1 MRTLYHLWL
10 CPYARKVRIVLAEK
24 KLPFELELEKIWERR
39 DAFLALNPAG
49 EVPVLIE
56 ANGDGDG
63 GEDAPPRIIADSV
76 AICEYLEESV
86 PEPALLD
93 GDAGTRAEIR
103 RLTAWF
109 DQKFQR
115 EVTVNLVDEKI
126 NKRFLG
132 LGAPSSAAI
141 RAGHTNIATHLA
153 YIEYL
158 IERRNW
164 LAGET
169 FSLADIAA
177 AAQISCVD
185 YVGDVPWDGF
195 PEARTW
201 YARLKSRPSMRPILA
216 DHIPGIPPPKHY
228 ADPDF

>member
-24 KLPFELELEKIWERR
+24 KLPFELELEKVWERR
-39 DAFLALNPAG
+39 DAFLALNPTG

-56 ANGDGDG
+56 SA
-63 GEDAPPRIIADSV
+63 EDDDPPRVIVDSV
-76 AICEYLEESV
+76 SICEFLEETA
-86 PEPALLD
+86 PQPGLIG
-93 GDAGTRAEIR
+93 GDPVARAEVR

-109 DQKFQR
+109 DHKFQR

-132 LGAPSSAAI
+132 LGAPSSSAI

-164 LAGET
+164 LAGES
-169 FSLADIAA
+169 FSMADIAA

-195 PEARTW
+195 PEAKTW
-201 YARLKSRPSMRPILA
+201 YARVKSRPSLRPILA

-228 ADPDF
+228 ANPDF

>member
-24 KLPFELELEKIWERR
+24 KLPFELELEKVWERR
-39 DAFLALNPAG
+39 DEFLALNPAG

-56 ANGDGDG
+56 SVED
-63 GEDAPPRIIADSV
+63 DAPPLVMADSTS
-76 AICEYLEESV
+76 ICEYLEEFSPQPSLISGSAV
-86 PEPALLD
+86 E
-93 GDAGTRAEIR
+93 RAEVR

-109 DQKFQR
+109 DHKFQR
-115 EVTVNLVDEKI
+115 EVTVNLVDEKV

-132 LGAPSSAAI
+132 LGAPSSSAI
-141 RAGHTNIATHLA
+141 RAGHTNIAVHLS

-158 IERRNW
+158 MERRNW
-164 LAGET
+164 LAGES
-169 FSLADIAA
+169 FSMADVAA

-185 YVGDVPWDGF
+185 YVGDVPWEGF
-195 PEARTW
+195 PEAKTW
-201 YARLKSRPSMRPILA
+201 YARIKSRPSLRPILA

-228 ADPDF
+228 ANPDF

>member
-10 CPYARKVRIVLAEK
+10 CPFARKVRIVLAEK
-24 KLPFELELEKIWERR
+24 KLPFELELEKVWERR
-39 DAFLALNPAG
+39 EEFLALNPTG

-56 ANGDGDG
+56 A
-63 GEDAPPRIIADSV
+63 GEDDEPPRVFADSV
-76 AICEYLEESV
+76 SICEYLEETA
-86 PEPALLD
+86 PEPALL
-93 GDAGTRAEIR
+93 GGTASQRAEIR

-109 DQKFQR
+109 DLKFQR
-115 EVTVNLVDEKI
+115 EVTLNLVDEKI

-132 LGAPSSAAI
+132 LGAPSSTAI
-141 RAGHTNIATHLA
+141 RAGHANIAIHLA

-169 FSLADIAA
+169 FSLADVSA
-177 AAQISCVD
+177 AAQMSCVD
-185 YVGDVPWDGF
+185 YVGDVPWEDF
-195 PEARTW
+195 PEARSW
-201 YARLKSRPSMRPILA
+201 YARVKSRPSLRPILA

-228 ADPDF
+228 ANPDF

>member
-10 CPYARKVRIVLAEK
+10 CPFARKVRIVLAEK
-24 KLPFELELEKIWERR
+24 KLPFELELEKVWERR
-39 DAFLALNPAG
+39 EEFLALNPTG

-56 ANGDGDG
+56 A
-63 GEDAPPRIIADSV
+63 GEDDEPPRVFADSV
-76 AICEYLEESV
+76 AICEYLEETA
-86 PEPALLD
+86 PEPALL
-93 GDAGTRAEIR
+93 GGTASQRAEIR

-109 DQKFQR
+109 DLKFQR
-115 EVTVNLVDEKI
+115 EVTLNLVDEKI

-132 LGAPSSAAI
+132 LGAPSSTAI
-141 RAGHTNIATHLA
+141 RAGHANIAIHLA

-169 FSLADIAA
+169 FSLADVAA
-177 AAQISCVD
+177 AAQMSCVD
-185 YVGDVPWDGF
+185 YVGDVPWEDF
-195 PEARTW
+195 PEARSW
-201 YARLKSRPSMRPILA
+201 YARVKSRPSLRPILA

-228 ADPDF
+228 ANPDF

>member
-10 CPYARKVRIVLAEK
+10 CPFARKVRIVLAEK
-24 KLPFELELEKIWERR
+24 KLPFELELEKVWERR
-39 DAFLALNPAG
+39 DEFLALNPAC

-56 ANGDGDG
+56 A
-63 GEDAPPRIIADSV
+63 GEDDEPPRVFADSV
-76 AICEYLEESV
+76 SICEYLEDTA
-86 PEPALLD
+86 PEPALL
-93 GDAGTRAEIR
+93 GGNATERAEIR

-109 DQKFQR
+109 DLKFQR
-115 EVTVNLVDEKI
+115 EVTLNLVDEKI

-132 LGAPSSAAI
+132 LGAPSSSAI
-141 RAGHTNIATHLA
+141 RAGHANIAVHLA

-164 LAGET
+164 LAGQI
-169 FSLADIAA
+169 FSMADVSA

-185 YVGDVPWDGF
+185 YVGDVPWEDF
-195 PEARTW
+195 PEARSW
-201 YARLKSRPSMRPILA
+201 YARVKSRPSLRPILA

-228 ADPDF
+228 ANPDF

>member
-10 CPYARKVRIVLAEK
+10 CPFARKVRIVLAEK
-24 KLPFELELEKIWERR
+24 KLPFELELEKVWERR
-39 DAFLALNPAG
+39 DEFLALNPAG

-56 ANGDGDG
+56 S
-63 GEDAPPRIIADSV
+63 GEDDDPPLVFADSIS
-76 AICEYLEESV
+76 ICEYLEETT
-86 PEPALLD
+86 PEPVLL
-93 GDAGTRAEIR
+93 GGSASERAEIR

-109 DQKFQR
+109 DMKFQR
-115 EVTVNLVDEKI
+115 EVTLNLVDEKI

-132 LGAPSSAAI
+132 LGAPSSTAI
-141 RAGHTNIATHLA
+141 RAGHANIAIHLA

-164 LAGET
+164 LAGNT
-169 FSLADIAA
+169 FSMADVAA
-177 AAQISCVD
+177 AAQMSCVD
-185 YVGDVPWDGF
+185 YVGDVPWEDF
-195 PEARTW
+195 PEARNW
-201 YARLKSRPSMRPILA
+201 YARVKSRPSLRPILA

>member
-10 CPYARKVRIVLAEK
+10 CPFARKVRIVLAEK
-24 KLPFELELEKIWERR
+24 KLPFELEIEKVWERR
-39 DAFLALNPAG
+39 DEFLALNPAG

-56 ANGDGDG
+56 ANGEDG
-63 GEDAPPRIIADSV
+63 PPLVLSDSAV
-76 AICEYLEESV
+76 ICEYVEEICAEPGLLGAE
-86 PEPALLD
+86 PEA
-93 GDAGTRAEIR
+93 RAEAR
-103 RLTAWF
+103 RLAAWF

-115 EVTVNLVDEKI
+115 EVTVNLVDEKV

-141 RAGHTNIATHLA
+141 RAGHVNIATHLS
-153 YIEYL
+153 YVEYL
-158 IERRNW
+158 IERRDW
-164 LAGET
+164 LAGPD

-185 YVGDVPWDGF
+185 YVGDVPWEDF
-195 PEARTW
+195 PEAKSW
-201 YARLKSRPSMRPILA
+201 YARVKSRPSMRPILA

-228 ADPDF
+228 ANPDF

>member
-10 CPYARKVRIVLAEK
+10 CPFARKVRIVLTEK
-24 KLPFELELEKIWERR
+24 KLPFELEIEKIWERR
-39 DAFLALNPAG
+39 DEFLALNPAG
-49 EVPVLIE
+49 EVPVLVE
-56 ANGDGDG
+56 ANAEDGR
-63 GEDAPPRIIADSV
+63 PLVLSDSTV
-76 AICEYLEESV
+76 ICEYVEEIC
-86 PEPALLD
+86 PEPGLL
-93 GDAGTRAEIR
+93 GREPEARAEAR
-103 RLTAWF
+103 RLAAWF

-141 RAGHTNIATHLA
+141 RAGHVNIATHLS
-153 YIEYL
+153 YVEYL
-158 IERRNW
+158 IERRDW
-164 LAGET
+164 LAGPD

-185 YVGDVPWDGF
+185 YVGDVPWEEY
-195 PEARTW
+195 PEAKGW
-201 YARLKSRPSMRPILA
+201 YARVKSRPSMRPILA

-228 ADPDF
+228 ANPDF

>member
-10 CPYARKVRIVLAEK
+10 CPFARKVRIVLAEK
-24 KLPFELELEKIWERR
+24 KLPFELALEKVWERR
-39 DAFLALNPAG
+39 DEFLALNPVG

-56 ANGDGDG
+56 TGDD
-63 GEDAPPRIIADSV
+63 DAPPRVFADSV
-76 AICEYLEESV
+76 SICEYLEETV
-86 PEPALLD
+86 PDPLLL
-93 GDAGTRAEIR
+93 GGGAAERAEIR

-109 DQKFQR
+109 DLKFQR
-115 EVTVNLVDEKI
+115 EVTLNLVDEKI

-132 LGAPSSAAI
+132 LGAPSSTAI
-141 RAGHTNIATHLA
+141 RAGHANISIHLA

-169 FSLADIAA
+169 FSMADIAA
-177 AAQISCVD
+177 AAQMSCVD
-185 YVGDVPWDGF
+185 YVGDVPWEDF
-195 PEARTW
+195 PEARNW
-201 YARLKSRPSMRPILA
+201 YARVKSRPSLRPILA

-228 ADPDF
+228 ANPDF